1 MTSHPRQKPYPVY
14 LAARALGVSR
24 AAVLSKVRNGTLR
37 RNDDGTIPAAE
48 VMRWRAERRAM
59 LTRDLAALNAAEF
72 GE

>member
-1 MTSHPRQKPYPVY
+1 M
-14 LAARALGVSR
+14 GVSR